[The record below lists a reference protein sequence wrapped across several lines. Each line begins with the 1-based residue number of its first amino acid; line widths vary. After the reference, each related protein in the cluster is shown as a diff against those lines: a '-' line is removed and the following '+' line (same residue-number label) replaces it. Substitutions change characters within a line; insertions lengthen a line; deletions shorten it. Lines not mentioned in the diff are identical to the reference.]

1 MDLGTVK
8 SNLKVEKYR
17 TVGDC
22 LEDIQ
27 LIWTN
32 CKTYNM
38 QGSEI
43 WKLAVQLEKHTN
55 KLIEK
60 SFKNT
65 TTTVNSKKVK
75 KEDESVVDQTEENPS
90 EDNPKNT

>member
-8 SNLKVEKYR
+8 SNLKVEKYQ

-43 WKLAVQLEKHTN
+43 WKLAVQLEKQTN

-65 TTTVNSKKVK
+65 TTTVNNKKVK
-75 KEDESVVDQTEENPS
+75 KEDESIVDPTEENPS
-90 EDNPKNT
+90 EDNSKNT